1 MCLNVYNTHM
11 DTRWTIKVSQETDRV
26 LRTYLAQKGMKK
38 GDLSRFV
45 EDAVQERLYRLTLDQ
60 VQARNAEVPEDE
72 LDTII
77 DEAVQWA
84 RKQPE

>member
-1 MCLNVYNTHM
+1 M